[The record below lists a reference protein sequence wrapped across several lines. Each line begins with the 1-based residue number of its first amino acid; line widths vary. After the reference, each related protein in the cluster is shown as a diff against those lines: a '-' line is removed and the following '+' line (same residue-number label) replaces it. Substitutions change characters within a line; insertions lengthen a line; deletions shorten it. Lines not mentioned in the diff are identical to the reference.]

1 MVTATLPLLLKSL
14 RLPHMQQQWQTLE
27 RQATQQ
33 GWTYGQFLQALC
45 ELEQQQRYT
54 SRVERYLKESG
65 LPRSKSLASFDFTCC
80 PSVNP
85 AQVLTLAQDS
95 SWLHRGENLLLFGPS
110 GVGKTI

>member
-1 MVTATLPLLLKSL
+1 
-14 RLPHMQQQWQTLE
+14 MQRQWQTLE

-65 LPRSKSLASFDFTCC
+65 LPQTKSLANFDFSCC

-85 AQVLTLAQDS
+85 AQILNLDPRLQLVATGRKLITLWSLWCRQNPFSCGHSTFA
-95 SWLHRGENLLLFGPS
+95 H
-110 GVGKTI
+110 